1 MTRRWKASRLIYRV
15 DKLWG
20 GHNSSRRLSER
31 LSERLERTATPR
43 GEGNARGSRS
53 DIVQGLSDPALRIKG
68 DDDDDDGM
76 ECAWR
81 GSSGRSSS
89 PVGGGEGSRS
99 RRHCADSVLL
109 ALLGGDEQRRATEK
123 QSEWRTFC

>member
-1 MTRRWKASRLIYRV
+1 MRVEVRWISCK
-15 DKLWG
+15 
-20 GHNSSRRLSER
+20 
-31 LSERLERTATPR
+31 
-43 GEGNARGSRS
+43 
-53 DIVQGLSDPALRIKG
+53 GLSDPALRIKG

-89 PVGGGEGSRS
+89 PVGGGEGSQS

-123 QSEWRTFC
+123 QSEWRPSARFDFKNDSGATRGGPEGS

>member
-1 MTRRWKASRLIYRV
+1 MRV
-15 DKLWG
+15 DVVRISCKG
-20 GHNSSRRLSER
+20 F
-31 LSERLERTATPR
+31 
-43 GEGNARGSRS
+43 
-53 DIVQGLSDPALRIKG
+53 SDPALRIKG
-68 DDDDDDGM
+68 DDDDDDDGM

-109 ALLGGDEQRRATEK
+109 ALLRATSSGERPTSFVETASRLEK
-123 QSEWRTFC
+123 TSTPRGAVGYRTRGSRIPPREDRKGS